1 MFEEGRRRQRQRQGW
16 GGSGSSSTPDS
27 TPSLA
32 TQQSDEDSQS
42 EEKLTPVT
50 LSDAQMLDRAR
61 AAHNR
66 EDFASLS
73 AGPEANGP
81 WKRLYTVD
89 RFVVFQREVVE
100 SNNSQN
106 DLDVL
111 CAGRLDASI
120 EEVASILR
128 SSSEIEHN
136 ASMTALYAKS
146 FIFGS
151 YEREVSCSR
160 VRDPTDNQDDN
171 IVDDDSGEQLTVK
184 TKSFTRT
191 TMLGRNEQWCFFD
204 YFQRKTER
212 DGFTISK
219 RALLPTESVPGRIVG
234 ENARVDQLHGMNASY
249 LVDKLPDRKG
259 LRVVFHVWFD
269 PCEESTSRARCSSQ
283 SVPGASRDRQS
294 SASSSKSSPGS
305 FLRSKAIEYGDSN
318 KHKAQLRRLLALANG
333 VTNLP
338 DLIRRRRFGVQVP
351 ANASAIRDSNSR
363 CPCCTHSLTPV
374 KLSLVKAASAIA
386 NRSLAS
392 LKMDTRRCYL
402 CGYLVC
408 IDCWRAEQMESVSG
422 RVASIVVCTRC
433 NANVQACEYSEVF
446 CGTSAERKKYRGP
459 PQVIEDLNNSSTASL
474 LVDFLST
481 SASNSTAGSAEH
493 AAVMAVI
500 RTLLQQENADT
511 SDQDDAEYKH
521 TAPCFQELDAS
532 EAVQKIEEILQDEQ
546 RMPTLAACKLG
557 NSDQRSYPLDLPED
571 PAVDMPRFPI
581 PHNEADRIAAA
592 KTSGLLQLADRLA
605 PETPRPELWLP
616 KPDTKDLNLLCQL
629 AAKTLDCEYTR
640 PSGAHDL
647 PACTHVPLSVH
658 GHTPR
663 S

>member
-1 MFEEGRRRQRQRQGW
+1 MISMCCVLAASMPALRRWPASFAQAPR
-16 GGSGSSSTPDS
+16 SST
-27 TPSLA
+27 TP
-32 TQQSDEDSQS
+32 
-42 EEKLTPVT
+42 P
-50 LSDAQMLDRAR
+50 
-61 AAHNR
+61 
-66 EDFASLS
+66 
-73 AGPEANGP
+73 
-81 WKRLYTVD
+81 
-89 RFVVFQREVVE
+89 
-100 SNNSQN
+100 
-106 DLDVL
+106 
-111 CAGRLDASI
+111 
-120 EEVASILR
+120 
-128 SSSEIEHN
+128 
-136 ASMTALYAKS
+136 YAKS

-234 ENARVDQLHGMNASY
+234 ENARVDQLHWMNASY

-338 DLIRRRRFGVQVP
+338 DLIRP
-351 ANASAIRDSNSR
+351 
-363 CPCCTHSLTPV
+363 LTPV

-392 LKMDTRRCYL
+392 LKMDTRRFYL

-571 PAVDMPRFPI
+571 PAVDVPRFPI

-592 KTSGLLQLADRLA
+592 KTSSLLQLADRLA

-629 AAKTLDCEYTR
+629 AAKTLDCEYSFVAIMCATYEHFVAENHPLLAGTLFPREHTTCQHALMSPYPFMAIHHEADVRFHKLSTTAKLGIRFYLGFPLKVPTEGGEAATVGMFCCLDSKPRAEITR
-640 PSGAHDL
+640 TQYATMKRLANAATHFLQRKGRQVLEQQQHL
-647 PACTHVPLSVH
+647 PLD
-658 GHTPR
+658 
-663 S
+663 